1 MNKMRKPI
9 QKSLLW
15 LSAVAICC
23 CSMTFA
29 TAENLVTET
38 QELVESEAMPDSVA
52 RVVPVRKTIFNDL
65 SSPDAES
72 GGYVIVNQTEGITQ
86 LLKPRR
92 ESAQANHRGYRIQI
106 YSSNRG
112 QEARERAFKIEKEI
126 LDNHPN
132 MDVYVTYTAPFWKVR
147 IGNCATY
154 EDAQNVR
161 RFMIDEFP
169 AYATEINIVPST
181 IFIAD

>member
-1 MNKMRKPI
+1 MRKPI

-65 SSPDAES
+65 STPDARVVAMS
-72 GGYVIVNQTEGITQ
+72 
-86 LLKPRR
+86 
-92 ESAQANHRGYRIQI
+92 
-106 YSSNRG
+106 
-112 QEARERAFKIEKEI
+112 
-126 LDNHPN
+126 
-132 MDVYVTYTAPFWKVR
+132 
-147 IGNCATY
+147 
-154 EDAQNVR
+154 
-161 RFMIDEFP
+161 
-169 AYATEINIVPST
+169 
-181 IFIAD
+181 